1 MLSRMPDMKS
11 SISNA
16 NKANWFSA
24 WLSLFGSL
32 GTLLC
37 CALPSLFVALGMG
50 ATLVSFLGA
59 FPQLIWLSEQKVWL
73 FGGSL
78 IMLLVTFFV
87 RWWSAQQPC
96 PIDARESCERTKI
109 WSGVIFWGA
118 VGINLFGIFFTYVLP
133 KLIYG

>member
-1 MLSRMPDMKS
+1 MKL
-11 SISNA
+11 SISSA
-16 NKANWFSA
+16 NRANWFA
-24 WLSLFGSL
+24 AYLSLFGSL

-50 ATLVSFLGA
+50 ATLVSVLGT

-73 FGGSL
+73 FAGS
-78 IMLLVTFFV
+78 IALLVATFFV
-87 RWWSAQQPC
+87 RRWSARRPC
-96 PIDARESCERTKI
+96 PIDLKASCERTKK